1 MHLRLLI
8 QTEHFSCIQ
17 PYSIR
22 LFNLICGLFHIFS
35 IISTNILVFYT
46 LILEIAYPVTRNRL
60 SQLRQFPFL
69 VRIIVMTDTENKTP
83 AKKKGGAR
91 PGAGRKPL
99 IGAKTTTVILTED
112 LLIQLKRLGGSSWIR
127 SQIAATTKPS
137 PTKIADDVFNSLPIP
152 AEEISVEK
160 APDNSMDQKNTSKI
174 YCFRER
180 FSTGSRKLGFRF
192 DGFYSPER
200 GGAGSFRHSRLCVK
214 RAKIAPR
221 AFL

>member
-1 MHLRLLI
+1 
-8 QTEHFSCIQ
+8 
-17 PYSIR
+17 
-22 LFNLICGLFHIFS
+22 
-35 IISTNILVFYT
+35 
-46 LILEIAYPVTRNRL
+46 
-60 SQLRQFPFL
+60 
-69 VRIIVMTDTENKTP
+69 MTDTENKTP

-160 APDNSMDQKNTSKI
+160 APDNSMVEPEFMREPFFFSERKQKPRSAISFFLNTQGKKH
-174 YCFRER
+174 FEDLLLPREV
-180 FSTGSRKLGFRF
+180 F
-192 DGFYSPER
+192 DWFQKARIP
-200 GGAGSFRHSRLCVK
+200 V
-214 RAKIAPR
+214 
-221 AFL
+221 

>member
-1 MHLRLLI
+1 
-8 QTEHFSCIQ
+8 
-17 PYSIR
+17 
-22 LFNLICGLFHIFS
+22 
-35 IISTNILVFYT
+35 
-46 LILEIAYPVTRNRL
+46 
-60 SQLRQFPFL
+60 
-69 VRIIVMTDTENKTP
+69 MTDSENKAP
-83 AKKKGGAR
+83 LKKKGGAR

-137 PTKIADDVFNSLPIP
+137 PTKVADELFNSLPIP

-160 APDNSMDQKNTSKI
+160 APDNSMDRAGIHEGTVLFLRKKAKAQVGNIVLLEYCRKKNTSKI

>member
-35 IISTNILVFYT
+35 IISTNISVFYT

-127 SQIAATTKPS
+127 SQLQPRQNRLRQKLQMMFSIRSPSLQKRSLWKRPPIIQWIEPEFMREPFFFSERKQKPRS
-137 PTKIADDVFNSLPIP
+137 AISFFLNTQGKKHFEDLLLPREVFDWFQKARIP
-152 AEEISVEK
+152 V
-160 APDNSMDQKNTSKI
+160 
-174 YCFRER
+174 
-180 FSTGSRKLGFRF
+180 
-192 DGFYSPER
+192 
-200 GGAGSFRHSRLCVK
+200 
-214 RAKIAPR
+214 
-221 AFL
+221 

>member
-1 MHLRLLI
+1 
-8 QTEHFSCIQ
+8 
-17 PYSIR
+17 
-22 LFNLICGLFHIFS
+22 
-35 IISTNILVFYT
+35 
-46 LILEIAYPVTRNRL
+46 
-60 SQLRQFPFL
+60 
-69 VRIIVMTDTENKTP
+69 MTDTENKTP

-160 APDNSMDQKNTSKI
+160 DRAGIHEGTVLFLRKKAKAQVGNIVLLEYAGKKTLRRFTAS
-174 YCFRER
+174 ER
-180 FSTGSRKLGFRF
+180 GFRLV
-192 DGFYSPER
+192 PESSDSGLTDFILPR
-200 GGAGSFRHSRLCVK
+200 GAELAHSGIVVYVLSEPK
-214 RAKIAPR
+214 
-221 AFL
+221 